1 MSEAA
6 PDLPARL
13 RAAGL
18 RVTSQ
23 RLLLHATLVEIGRHA
38 TADEV
43 MRAAVPRLPGLSL
56 PTVYAT
62 LELLARLGLVQRV
75 AAGGAVRW
83 DPGPDPHAHFC
94 CTVCGALEDVP
105 GAAQAGALERAAAR
119 AGLTVESVD
128 VVLHGSCAACRERTS
143 SPGRTA
149 ADSAG

>member
-56 PTVYAT
+56 PTVSSKPAT
-62 LELLARLGLVQRV
+62 PTPLESTIA
-75 AAGGAVRW
+75 
-83 DPGPDPHAHFC
+83 
-94 CTVCGALEDVP
+94 
-105 GAAQAGALERAAAR
+105 
-119 AGLTVESVD
+119 
-128 VVLHGSCAACRERTS
+128 
-143 SPGRTA
+143 
-149 ADSAG
+149 